1 MTKTQMKIQALL
13 NNKPVARSAS
23 SSVTVDDLRRVWADS
38 GKNNQGLKRALGS
51 GDDRD
56 GGTK

>member
-13 NNKPVARSAS
+13 NKPVARSAS
-23 SSVTVDDLRRVWADS
+23 SNVTVDDLRRVWVDS
-38 GKNNQGLKRALGS
+38 GKSNAGLKRALGS